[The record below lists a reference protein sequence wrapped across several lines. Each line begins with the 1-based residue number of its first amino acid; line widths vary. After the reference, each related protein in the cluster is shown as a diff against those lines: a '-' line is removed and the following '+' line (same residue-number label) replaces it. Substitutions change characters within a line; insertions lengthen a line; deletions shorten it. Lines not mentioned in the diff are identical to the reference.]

1 MQGMLLLG
9 RLCWDKGLSCE
20 PGSRTLLLHQL
31 IRS

>member
-9 RLCWDKGLSCE
+9 RLCWDKGLSRE